1 MVGKDIFKIYL
12 VVFSSKCFS
21 RLLNG
26 RELSNKDGVQ
36 LEKEINNDRYSL
48 KIPKLTSAH
57 TGVLSIKATNQLK
70 SIENN
75 LDIKVLG
82 L

>member
-1 MVGKDIFKIYL
+1 MQWFILKYFL
-12 VVFSSKCFS
+12 

-26 RELSNKDGVQ
+26 RELTNKDGVQ
-36 LEKEINNDRYSL
+36 IEKDINNDKYTLR
-48 KIPKLTSAH
+48 IPKLTSTH
-57 TGVLSIKATNQLK
+57 TGVLSIKATNQIK

-75 LDIKVLG
+75 LEIKVLG